1 MSITTRVDKTVAA
14 ILMFVCLFPE
24 KTLASLLRHTAR
36 DSCLPPVR
44 RIRAAFKQFCSFLL
58 SFFFLLVLVA
68 KRNLRYKEAVSS
80 VFLLDGRSCDEL
92 IWAGYRPVMK
102 CRPNATVNSNSANFC
117 LGSRLRLSC
126 FLGLHICLS

>member
-44 RIRAAFKQFCSFLL
+44 RIRAAFKQFCSFL
-58 SFFFLLVLVA
+58 FFFLVLVA
-68 KRNLRYKEAVSS
+68 KRNLRYKKAVSS
-80 VFLLDGRSCDEL
+80 FFFIFWKGE
-92 IWAGYRPVMK
+92 A
-102 CRPNATVNSNSANFC
+102 ATNSS
-117 LGSRLRLSC
+117 GQVIDR
-126 FLGLHICLS
+126 